1 LHQHCCVHQTCCKL
15 FDQAC
20 CKLTFADLMQLVSST
35 CIKFANANLQQ
46 AWFQQAWFQ
55 QACCKLMTSTSLLQ
69 LVNNLQQA
77 GKIRNLQQVC
87 GVSGCVHEINFK
99 RLRLAFL

>member
-1 LHQHCCVHQTCCKL
+1 MQVVNCNLDAICELQTIKSVL
-15 FDQAC
+15 SLYQAC

-35 CIKFANANLQQ
+35 CIKSANVNLQQ
-46 AWFQQAWFQ
+46 VCFQ

-69 LVNNLQQA
+69 LVDNLQQA

-87 GVSGCVHEINFK
+87 GVSGCVFIT
-99 RLRLAFL
+99 